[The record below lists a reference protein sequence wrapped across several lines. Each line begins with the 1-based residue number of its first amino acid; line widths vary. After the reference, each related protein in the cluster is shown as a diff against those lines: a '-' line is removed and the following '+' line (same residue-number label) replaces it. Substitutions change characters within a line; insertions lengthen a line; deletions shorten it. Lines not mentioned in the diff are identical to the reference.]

1 MNDRM
6 KIAVLDAGTLGD
18 DLSLSPL
25 SEFGEVAIYR
35 ETPPALVIE
44 RIADADIAVL
54 TKVRLGREN
63 LGSAKKLK
71 LICITATGFDNV
83 DVAWCKEAGIGVCNV
98 VGYSTDSV
106 AQITLSLVLSL
117 YSHLMEYDQ
126 YVRSGAYSAGTA
138 HNRLIPVYHELAGKT
153 WGVVGYGN
161 IGRKVAYVANAIGCR
176 VVCTRQHPTGNEPD
190 EVLPLDE
197 LLCVSDVVTLHV
209 PLNEGTRN
217 LISRERLSLMK
228 RDAVLVNAARGGVW
242 DEAAVVDALKNGK
255 LGGIGSDVYAKEPMA
270 MDHPFASLASSDRA
284 IFTPHMAWGAYEAR
298 VRCLTDICES
308 IRSFLSGGK
317 RSRIV

>member
-1 MNDRM
+1 MDRL

-35 ETPPALVIE
+35 ETPPELVAE

-54 TKVRLGREN
+54 NKVKLGGNN
-63 LGSAKKLK
+63 LAGAKNLK

-83 DVAWCKEAGIGVCNV
+83 DTAYCREAGIGVCNV

-117 YSHLMEYDQ
+117 FSHLREYDE
-126 YVRSGAYSAGTA
+126 YVRSGRYSAGTA

-161 IGRKVAYVANAIGCR
+161 IGRKVAAVANALGCR
-176 VVCTRQHPTGNEPD
+176 VVCTRNNPAGNEPD

-197 LLCVSDVVTLHV
+197 LLKQSDVVTLHV
-209 PLNEGTRN
+209 PLNDWTRN
-217 LISRERLSLMK
+217 LLSRERIALMK
-228 RDAVLVNAARGGVW
+228 PDAIVVNAARGGVW
-242 DEAAVVDALKNGK
+242 DEQAVADALLAGK
-255 LGGIGSDVYAKEPMA
+255 LGGIGSDVYAREPIA
-270 MDHPFASLASSDRA
+270 KDHPFTALRNSDRA

-298 VRCLTDICES
+298 VRCLEDICQS
-308 IRSFLSGGK
+308 IRSFLSGGM

>member
-1 MNDRM
+1 M

-35 ETPPALVIE
+35 ETPPELVAE
-44 RIADADIAVL
+44 RISDADIAVL
-54 TKVRLGREN
+54 NKVKLGGDN
-63 LGSAKKLK
+63 LGGAKKLK

-83 DVAWCKEAGIGVCNV
+83 DTAYCRTAGIGVCNV
-98 VGYSTDSV
+98 VCYSTDSV

-117 YSHLMEYDQ
+117 FSHLREYDE
-126 YVRSGAYSAGTA
+126 YVRSGRYSAGTA

-161 IGRKVAYVANAIGCR
+161 IGRKVAAVANALGCR
-176 VVCTRQHPTGNEPD
+176 VVCTRSNPAGNEPD

-197 LLCVSDVVTLHV
+197 LLRQSDVVTLHV
-209 PLNEGTRN
+209 PLNDGTRN
-217 LISRERLSLMK
+217 LLSRERLSLMK
-228 RDAVLVNAARGGVW
+228 SDAIVVNAARGGVW
-242 DEAAVVDALKNGK
+242 DEQAVADALLAGK
-255 LGGIGSDVYAKEPMA
+255 LGGIGSDVYAREPMA
-270 MDHPFASLASSDRA
+270 KDHPFTALENSDRA

-298 VRCLTDICES
+298 VRCLEDICRS
-308 IRSFLSGGK
+308 IRSFLSGGM

>member
-1 MNDRM
+1 M

-35 ETPPALVIE
+35 ETPPELVAD
-44 RIADADIAVL
+44 RIADADIAIL
-54 TKVRLGREN
+54 NKVRLGAQN
-63 LGSAKKLK
+63 LGGAKNLK

-83 DVAWCKEAGIGVCNV
+83 DTAYCRTAGIGVVNV

-117 YSHLMEYDQ
+117 FSHLREYDQ

-161 IGRKVAYVANAIGCR
+161 IGRKVADVARALGCK
-176 VVCTRQHPTGNEPD
+176 VVCTRNRPTGDEPD
-190 EVLPLDE
+190 KVLPLEE
-197 LLCVSDVVTLHV
+197 LLRCSDVVTLHV

-228 RDAVLVNAARGGVW
+228 PDAILVNAARGGVW
-242 DEAAVVDALKNGK
+242 DEGAVADALQSGRI
-255 LGGIGSDVYAKEPMA
+255 GGIGSDVYAKEPMA
-270 MDHPFASLASSDRA
+270 KDHPFASLSGSDRA

-298 VRCLTDICES
+298 VRCLDDICQS

>member
-1 MNDRM
+1 M

-35 ETPPALVIE
+35 ETPPELVAE
-44 RIADADIAVL
+44 RVSDADIAVL
-54 TKVRLGREN
+54 NKVKLGGNN
-63 LGSAKKLK
+63 LGGAKKLK

-83 DVAWCKEAGIGVCNV
+83 DTAYCRTARIGVCNV

-117 YSHLMEYDQ
+117 FSHLREYDD
-126 YVRSGAYSAGTA
+126 YVRSGRYSAGTA

-161 IGRKVAYVANAIGCR
+161 IGRKVAAVANALGCR
-176 VVCTRQHPTGNEPD
+176 VVCTRNNPIGNEPD
-190 EVLPLDE
+190 EILPIDE
-197 LLCVSDVVTLHV
+197 LLRQSDVVTLHV
-209 PLNEGTRN
+209 PLNDGTRN
-217 LISRERLSLMK
+217 LLSRERLSLMK
-228 RDAVLVNAARGGVW
+228 SDAIVVNAARGGVW
-242 DEAAVVDALKNGK
+242 DEQAVADALLAGK
-255 LGGIGSDVYAKEPMA
+255 LGGIGSDVYAREPMQK
-270 MDHPFASLASSDRA
+270 DHPFAKLTDSDRA

-298 VRCLTDICES
+298 VRCLDDICRS
-308 IRSFLSGGK
+308 IRSFLSGGM

>member
-1 MNDRM
+1 M

-25 SEFGEVAIYR
+25 SAFGEVSVYR
-35 ETPPALVIE
+35 ETPPELVAA
-44 RIADADIAVL
+44 RISDADIAVL
-54 TKVRLGREN
+54 NKVRLGAEN
-63 LGSAKKLK
+63 LGEAKRLK

-83 DVAWCKEAGIGVCNV
+83 DVAYCRSVGIGVVNV

-117 YSHLMEYDQ
+117 YSRLREYDAF
-126 YVRSGAYSAGTA
+126 VRTGAYSAGTA

-161 IGRKVAYVANAIGCR
+161 IGRKVAAVAKALGCR
-176 VVCTRQHPTGNEPD
+176 VVCTRKNATGNEPD
-190 EVLPLDE
+190 SVLPIEE
-197 LLCVSDVVTLHV
+197 LLRVSDVVTLHV
-209 PLNEGTRN
+209 PLNDGTRN

-228 RDAVLVNAARGGVW
+228 PDAILVNAARGGVW
-242 DEAAVVDALKNGK
+242 DEAAVAEALLEGN
-255 LGGIGSDVYAKEPMA
+255 LGGIGSDVYAVEPMA
-270 MDHPFASLASSDRA
+270 KDHPFSALAGSDRA

-298 VRCLTDICES
+298 VRCLDDICRS
-308 IRSFLSGGK
+308 IRSFLSGGT

>member
-1 MNDRM
+1 M

-35 ETPPALVIE
+35 ETPPALVE
-44 RIADADIAVL
+44 GRIADVDIAVL
-54 TKVRLGREN
+54 NKVKLGANN
-63 LGSAKKLK
+63 LGGAKNLK

-83 DVAWCKEAGIGVCNV
+83 DTAYCKEAGIGVVNV

-117 YSHLMEYDQ
+117 FSHLREYDD
-126 YVRSGAYSAGTA
+126 YVRSGKYSAGTA
-138 HNRLIPVYHELAGKT
+138 HNRLVPVYRELAGKT

-161 IGRKVAYVANAIGCR
+161 IGRKVAAVAGAFGCR
-176 VVCTRQHPTGNEPD
+176 VVCTRKSPTGDESA
-190 EVLPLDE
+190 EVLPIDE
-197 LLCVSDVVTLHV
+197 LLRVSDVVTLHV
-209 PLNEGTRN
+209 PLNDGTRN
-217 LISRERLSLMK
+217 LISRERLALMK
-228 RDAVLVNAARGGVW
+228 PDAILVNAARGGIW
-242 DEAAVVDALKNGK
+242 DERAVADALLAGK
-255 LGGIGSDVYAKEPMA
+255 IGGIGSDVYAVEPMA
-270 MDHPFASLASSDRA
+270 KDHPFASLSESDRA

-298 VRCLTDICES
+298 VRCLDDICQS
-308 IRSFLSGGK
+308 VRSFLSGGT

>member
-1 MNDRM
+1 M

-35 ETPPALVIE
+35 ETPPELVAL

-54 TKVRLGREN
+54 NKVRLNGSN
-63 LGSAKKLK
+63 LGNAKKLK

-83 DVAWCKEAGIGVCNV
+83 DTAYCRSVGIGVVNV

-117 YSHLMEYDQ
+117 FSHLREYDA
-126 YVRSGAYSAGTA
+126 YVRSGAYSAGTS
-138 HNRLIPVYHELAGKT
+138 HNRLIPVYRELAGKT

-161 IGRKVAYVANAIGCR
+161 IGRKVAAVARALGCR
-176 VVCTRQHPTGNEPD
+176 VVCTRRQATGDED
-190 EVLPLDE
+190 AEVLPIDE
-197 LLCVSDVVTLHV
+197 LLRQCDVVTLHV
-209 PLNEGTRN
+209 PLNEGTKN

-228 RDAVLVNAARGGVW
+228 SDAILVNAARGGVW
-242 DEAAVVDALKNGK
+242 DEQAVADALLAGK
-255 LGGIGSDVYAKEPMA
+255 LGGVGSDVYAVEPMA
-270 MDHPFASLASSDRA
+270 RDHPFAALQNSDRA

-298 VRCLTDICES
+298 VRCLDDVCQS
-308 IRSFLSGGK
+308 IRSFLSGGM

>member
-1 MNDRM
+1 MDRL

-35 ETPPALVIE
+35 ETPPELVAE

-54 TKVRLGREN
+54 NKVKLGEDN
-63 LGSAKKLK
+63 LAGAKNLK

-83 DVAWCKEAGIGVCNV
+83 DTAYCREAGIGVCNV

-117 YSHLMEYDQ
+117 FSHLREYDE
-126 YVRSGAYSAGTA
+126 YVRSGRYSAGTA

-161 IGRKVAYVANAIGCR
+161 IGRKVAAVANALGCR
-176 VVCTRQHPTGNEPD
+176 VVCTRNNPVGNEPD

-197 LLCVSDVVTLHV
+197 LLKQSDVVTLHV
-209 PLNEGTRN
+209 PLNDGTRN
-217 LISRERLSLMK
+217 LLSRERLALMK
-228 RDAVLVNAARGGVW
+228 PDAIVVNAARGGVW
-242 DEAAVVDALKNGK
+242 DEGAVADALLSGK
-255 LGGIGSDVYAKEPMA
+255 LGGIGSDVYAKEPMSK
-270 MDHPFASLASSDRA
+270 DHPFTQLAESDRA

-298 VRCLTDICES
+298 VRCLDDICQS
-308 IRSFLSGGK
+308 IRSYLSGGT

>member
-1 MNDRM
+1 M

-25 SEFGEVAIYR
+25 SEFGEVVIYR
-35 ETPPALVIE
+35 ETPPELVAE

-54 TKVRLGREN
+54 NKVRLGEEN
-63 LGSAKKLK
+63 LGCAKRLK

-83 DVAWCKEAGIGVCNV
+83 DTAYCRSAGIGVVNV

-106 AQITLSLVLSL
+106 AQITLSIVLSL
-117 YSHLMEYDQ
+117 FSRLREYDE
-126 YVRSGAYSAGTA
+126 YVRSGRYSAGTA
-138 HNRLIPVYHELAGKT
+138 HNRLIPVYHELAGKI

-161 IGRKVAYVANAIGCR
+161 IGRKVASVANAFGCK
-176 VVCTRQHPTGNEPD
+176 VVCSRRRQTGQEAD

-197 LLCVSDVVTLHV
+197 LLRVSDVVTLHV
-209 PLNEGTRN
+209 PLNENTRN
-217 LISRERLSLMK
+217 LISRQRLALMK
-228 RDAVLVNAARGGVW
+228 PDAILVNAARGGVW
-242 DEAAVVDALKNGK
+242 DEAAVSEALLAGK

-270 MDHPFASLASSDRA
+270 KDHPFVSLAGSDQA

-298 VRCLTDICES
+298 VRCLEDICQS
-308 IRSFLSGGK
+308 IRSFLDGGK

>member
-1 MNDRM
+1 M

-25 SEFGEVAIYR
+25 SEFGEVVIYR
-35 ETPPALVIE
+35 ETPPELVAE

-54 TKVRLGREN
+54 NKVRLGEEN
-63 LGSAKKLK
+63 LGCAKRLK

-83 DVAWCKEAGIGVCNV
+83 DTAYCRSAGIGVVNV

-106 AQITLSLVLSL
+106 AQITLSIVLSL
-117 YSHLMEYDQ
+117 FSRLREYDE
-126 YVRSGAYSAGTA
+126 YVRSGRYSAGTA

-161 IGRKVAYVANAIGCR
+161 IGRKVASVANAFGCK
-176 VVCTRQHPTGNEPD
+176 VVCSRRRQTGQEAD

-197 LLCVSDVVTLHV
+197 LLRVSDVVTLHV
-209 PLNEGTRN
+209 PLNENTRN
-217 LISRERLSLMK
+217 LISRQRLALMK
-228 RDAVLVNAARGGVW
+228 PDAILVNAARGGVW
-242 DEAAVVDALKNGK
+242 DEAAVSEALLAGK

-270 MDHPFASLASSDRA
+270 KDHPFVSLAGSDRA

-298 VRCLTDICES
+298 VRCLEDICQS
-308 IRSFLSGGK
+308 IRSFLDGGK

>member
-1 MNDRM
+1 M
-6 KIAVLDAGTLGD
+6 KIVVLDAGTLGD

-25 SEFGEVAIYR
+25 SGFGEVAVYR
-35 ETPPALVIE
+35 ETPPDEVAARLS
-44 RIADADIAVL
+44 DADIAVL
-54 TKVRLGREN
+54 NKVRLGDQN
-63 LGSAKKLK
+63 LGDAKNLK

-83 DVAWCKEAGIGVCNV
+83 DTEYCRAAGIGVVNV

-117 YSHLMEYDQ
+117 CSHLREYDE

-161 IGRKVAYVANAIGCR
+161 IGRRVAGVAAALGCR
-176 VVCTRQHPTGNEPD
+176 VVCSRSNPTGEEPD
-190 EVLPLDE
+190 AVLPLDE
-197 LLCVSDVVTLHV
+197 LLRVSDVVTLHV

-217 LISRERLSLMK
+217 LISRERIALMK
-228 RDAVLVNAARGGVW
+228 PDAILVNAARGGVW
-242 DEAAVVDALKNGK
+242 DEAAVAEALLAGK
-255 LGGIGSDVYAKEPMA
+255 IGGIASDVYAREPMEK
-270 MDHPFASLASSDRA
+270 DHPFASLAGSDRA

-298 VRCLTDICES
+298 VRCLDDVCQS
-308 IRSFLSGGK
+308 IRSFLAGGK

>member
-1 MNDRM
+1 M

-25 SEFGEVAIYR
+25 SAFGEVSVYR
-35 ETPPALVIE
+35 ETPPELVAA
-44 RIADADIAVL
+44 RISDADIAVL
-54 TKVRLGREN
+54 NKVRLGAEN
-63 LGSAKKLK
+63 LGEAKRLK

-83 DVAWCKEAGIGVCNV
+83 DVAYCKSVGIGVVNV

-117 YSHLMEYDQ
+117 YSHQREYDAF
-126 YVRSGAYSAGTA
+126 VRTGAYSAGTA

-161 IGRKVAYVANAIGCR
+161 IGRKVAAVAKALGCR
-176 VVCTRQHPTGNEPD
+176 VVCTRKNATGEEPD
-190 EVLPLDE
+190 GVLPIDE
-197 LLCVSDVVTLHV
+197 LLRVSDVVTLHV
-209 PLNEGTRN
+209 PLNDGTRN

-228 RDAVLVNAARGGVW
+228 PDAIIVNAARGGVW
-242 DEAAVVDALKNGK
+242 DEAAVAEALLEGN
-255 LGGIGSDVYAKEPMA
+255 LGGIGSDVYAVEPMA
-270 MDHPFASLASSDRA
+270 KDHPFSALAGSDRA

-298 VRCLTDICES
+298 VRCLDDICRS
-308 IRSFLSGGK
+308 IRSFLSGGT

>member
-1 MNDRM
+1 MDRL

-35 ETPPALVIE
+35 ETPPELVAE
-44 RIADADIAVL
+44 RISDADIAVL
-54 TKVRLGREN
+54 NKVKLGGNN
-63 LGSAKKLK
+63 LGGAKKLK

-83 DVAWCKEAGIGVCNV
+83 DTAYCRTAGIGVCNV

-117 YSHLMEYDQ
+117 FSHLREYDD
-126 YVRSGAYSAGTA
+126 YVRSGRYSAGTA

-161 IGRKVAYVANAIGCR
+161 IGRKVAAVANALGCR
-176 VVCTRQHPTGNEPD
+176 VACTRNNPVGNEPD

-197 LLCVSDVVTLHV
+197 LLKQSDVVTLHV
-209 PLNEGTRN
+209 PLNDGTRN
-217 LISRERLSLMK
+217 LLSRERLSLMK
-228 RDAVLVNAARGGVW
+228 SDAIVVNAARGGVW
-242 DEAAVVDALKNGK
+242 DEGAVADALLAGK
-255 LGGIGSDVYAKEPMA
+255 LGGIGSDVYAREPMQK
-270 MDHPFASLASSDRA
+270 DHPFAKLADSDRA

-298 VRCLTDICES
+298 VRCLEDICRS
-308 IRSFLSGGK
+308 IRSFLSGGM

>member
-1 MNDRM
+1 M

-25 SEFGEVAIYR
+25 SEFGQVEIYR
-35 ETPPALVIE
+35 ETPPELVAK
-44 RIADADIAVL
+44 RIADVDIAVL
-54 TKVRLGREN
+54 NKVRLGANN
-63 LGSAKKLK
+63 LGGAKKLK

-83 DVAWCKEAGIGVCNV
+83 DTAYCRTAGIGVVNV

-117 YSHLMEYDQ
+117 FSHLREYDE
-126 YVRSGAYSAGTA
+126 YVRSGKYSAGTA
-138 HNRLIPVYHELAGKT
+138 HNRLVPVYRELAGKT

-161 IGRKVAYVANAIGCR
+161 IGRKVAAVAGALGCR
-176 VVCTRQHPTGNEPD
+176 VVCTRKCPTGDESA
-190 EVLPLDE
+190 EVLPIDE
-197 LLCVSDVVTLHV
+197 LLSVSDVVTLHV
-209 PLNEGTRN
+209 PLNEGTKN
-217 LISRERLSLMK
+217 LISRERLALLK
-228 RDAVLVNAARGGVW
+228 PDAVLVNAARGGVW
-242 DEAAVVDALKNGK
+242 DEQAVAEALLAGK
-255 LGGIGSDVYAKEPMA
+255 IGGIGSDVYAVEPMA
-270 MDHPFASLASSDRA
+270 KDHPFASLAGSDRA

-298 VRCLTDICES
+298 VRCLDDICQS

>member
-1 MNDRM
+1 MDRL

-35 ETPPALVIE
+35 ETLPELVAD

-54 TKVRLGREN
+54 NKVKLGGNN
-63 LGSAKKLK
+63 LAGAKNLK

-83 DVAWCKEAGIGVCNV
+83 DTAYCREAGIGVCNV

-117 YSHLMEYDQ
+117 FSHLREYDE
-126 YVRSGAYSAGTA
+126 YVRSGRYSAGTA

-161 IGRKVAYVANAIGCR
+161 IGRKVAAVANALGCR
-176 VVCTRQHPTGNEPD
+176 VVCTRNNPVGNEPD

-197 LLCVSDVVTLHV
+197 LLKQSDVVTLHV
-209 PLNEGTRN
+209 PLNDGTRN
-217 LISRERLSLMK
+217 LLSRERIALMK
-228 RDAVLVNAARGGVW
+228 PDAIVVNAARGGVW
-242 DEAAVVDALKNGK
+242 DEQAVADALLAGK
-255 LGGIGSDVYAKEPMA
+255 LGGIGSDVYAREPMA
-270 MDHPFASLASSDRA
+270 KDHPFTALRNSDRA

-298 VRCLTDICES
+298 VRCLDDICQS
-308 IRSFLSGGK
+308 IRSYLSGGT

>member
-1 MNDRM
+1 M

-25 SEFGEVAIYR
+25 SEFGEVAVYR
-35 ETPPALVIE
+35 ETPPESVAE

-54 TKVRLGREN
+54 NKVRLGAEN
-63 LGSAKKLK
+63 LGNAKKLK

-83 DVAWCKEAGIGVCNV
+83 DTAYCRGAGIGVCNV

-117 YSHLMEYDQ
+117 FSHLREYDE

-138 HNRLIPVYHELAGKT
+138 HNRLIPVYRELAGKT

-161 IGRKVAYVANAIGCR
+161 IGRKVAAVANALGCR
-176 VVCTRQHPTGNEPD
+176 VVCTRSNPTGNEPD
-190 EVLPLDE
+190 EVLPIDE
-197 LLCVSDVVTLHV
+197 LLRASDVVTLHV
-209 PLNEGTRN
+209 PLNDGTRN
-217 LISRERLSLMK
+217 LLSSERLSLMK
-228 RDAVLVNAARGGVW
+228 PDAIVVNAARGGVW
-242 DEAAVVDALKNGK
+242 DEQAVADALLAGK
-255 LGGIGSDVYAKEPMA
+255 LGGVGSDVYAKEPMA
-270 MDHPFASLASSDRA
+270 KDHPFAALKDSDRA

-298 VRCLTDICES
+298 VRCLDDICQS

>member
-1 MNDRM
+1 M

-25 SEFGEVAIYR
+25 SAFGEVSVYR
-35 ETPPALVIE
+35 ETPPELVAA
-44 RIADADIAVL
+44 RISDADIAVL
-54 TKVRLGREN
+54 NKVRLGAEN
-63 LGSAKKLK
+63 LGGAKRLK

-83 DVAWCKEAGIGVCNV
+83 DAAYCKSVGIGVVNV

-117 YSHLMEYDQ
+117 YSHLREYDAF
-126 YVRSGAYSAGTA
+126 VRTGAYSAGTA
-138 HNRLIPVYHELAGKT
+138 HNRLIPVYHELSGKT

-161 IGRKVAYVANAIGCR
+161 IGRKVAAVAKALGCR
-176 VVCTRQHPTGNEPD
+176 VVCTRKNATGEEPD
-190 EVLPLDE
+190 GVLPIDE
-197 LLCVSDVVTLHV
+197 LLRVSDVVTLHV
-209 PLNEGTRN
+209 PLNDGTRN

-228 RDAVLVNAARGGVW
+228 PDAILVNAARGGVW
-242 DEAAVVDALKNGK
+242 DEAAVAEALLEGN
-255 LGGIGSDVYAKEPMA
+255 LGGIGSDVYAVEPMA
-270 MDHPFASLASSDRA
+270 KDHPFSALAGSDRA

-298 VRCLTDICES
+298 VRCLDDICRS
-308 IRSFLSGGK
+308 IRSFLSGGT

>member
-1 MNDRM
+1 M

-35 ETPPALVIE
+35 ETPPALVE
-44 RIADADIAVL
+44 GRIADVDIAVL
-54 TKVRLGREN
+54 NKVKLGANN
-63 LGSAKKLK
+63 LGGAKNLK

-83 DVAWCKEAGIGVCNV
+83 DTAYCKEAGIGVVNV

-117 YSHLMEYDQ
+117 CSHLREYDAF
-126 YVRSGAYSAGTA
+126 VRTGAYSAGTS
-138 HNRLIPVYHELAGKT
+138 HNRLIPVYHELAGKV

-161 IGRKVAYVANAIGCR
+161 IGRKVASVARAIGCR
-176 VVCTRQHPTGNEPD
+176 VVCTRNRPTGDEPD
-190 EVLPLDE
+190 EALSLE
-197 LLCVSDVVTLHV
+197 KLLRVSDVVTLHV
-209 PLNEGTRN
+209 PLNDGTRN
-217 LISRERLSLMK
+217 LISRERLALMK
-228 RDAVLVNAARGGVW
+228 PDAILVNAARGGVW
-242 DEAAVVDALKNGK
+242 DEEAVAEALLSGK

-270 MDHPFASLASSDRA
+270 KDHPFAALRDSERA

-298 VRCLTDICES
+298 VRCLDDVCQS
-308 IRSFLSGGK
+308 IRSFLAGGR